1 MERYGR
7 VVSIRMKEPE
17 LKKLDVL
24 AKETDRTYGGVI
36 RQLVKQAEFLG
47 TPDIQ
52 VKEIHIEER

>member
-24 AKETDRTYGGVI
+24 AKETDRT
-36 RQLVKQAEFLG
+36 
-47 TPDIQ
+47 
-52 VKEIHIEER
+52 